1 MARDLSLS
9 RSVLCTDRSTGK
21 SPADGTPLSGLVYAL
36 RGCPADAGLV
46 VHVHGGP
53 AITVIADRA
62 AGANSTRYPY
72 RHLLKAGPSN
82 VRRTLQNI

>member
-1 MARDLSLS
+1 M
-9 RSVLCTDRSTGK
+9 
-21 SPADGTPLSGLVYAL
+21 YAL

-72 RHLLKAGPSN
+72 RHLLKAGP
-82 VRRTLQNI
+82 